1 MSRLVTDMKL
11 LIWLAL
17 LLIVFSRAEN
27 NENCRLQQTQKIWR
41 KTGGSVNLSCI
52 ISVCSSDKIEYKW
65 FVFKEDR
72 HFALN
77 SSGTYSLNAEN
88 LTIKSLNIADSGI
101 YYCGTGKTK
110 CCNPLVGLGTTLV
123 VTGKTRNLLLLALIL
138 LVIFNLAIVTFIILK
153 KYCWKKTSSLKTSV
167 DVKDSV
173 RKKSH
178 FRNVLQELHNRE
190 NLRKSKNTATQNP
203 LETKRDPGHVS
214 TDSIYQNV

>member
-1 MSRLVTDMKL
+1 MEFNVDETPVCL
-11 LIWLAL
+11 LIP
-17 LLIVFSRAEN
+17 EN

-123 VTGKTRNLLLLALIL
+123 VTGKSKTELFWERKELRSIFMEDFLI
-138 LVIFNLAIVTFIILK
+138 F
-153 KYCWKKTSSLKTSV
+153 
-167 DVKDSV
+167 
-173 RKKSH
+173 
-178 FRNVLQELHNRE
+178 
-190 NLRKSKNTATQNP
+190 
-203 LETKRDPGHVS
+203 
-214 TDSIYQNV
+214 